1 MTQKRISCCLVL
13 ATYEE
18 KVDRIK
24 LVEIVNQF
32 VSKMDIG
39 FPFMYRYFPRKFI
52 ISAVKETQ
60 TSNKVVVQ

>member
-39 FPFMYRYFPRKFI
+39 FHLCTGTFPE
-52 ISAVKETQ
+52 SL
-60 TSNKVVVQ
+60 S